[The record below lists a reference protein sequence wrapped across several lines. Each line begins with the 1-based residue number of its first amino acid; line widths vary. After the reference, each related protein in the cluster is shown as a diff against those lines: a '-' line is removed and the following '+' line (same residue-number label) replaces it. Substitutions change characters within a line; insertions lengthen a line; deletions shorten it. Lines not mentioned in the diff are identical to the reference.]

1 MSLKA
6 IYNHCPCVSAAWKI
20 IKTWLPAAG
29 VKKIKFLNKDT
40 LTQYVSD
47 DQKIPAWG
55 GSVEWK
61 YVFEEEVV
69 DEHIDIIEKEEA
81 VSVER
86 ADSFMSTASPPSVSF
101 NQNSLANGA
110 AANAIPSTSKV

>member
-1 MSLKA
+1 M
-6 IYNHCPCVSAAWKI
+6 
-20 IKTWLPAAG
+20 
-29 VKKIKFLNKDT
+29 KKIKFLNKDT